1 MYRENIF
8 LYDVTQ
14 ITTNLNG
21 HHSSEILDVKKKGER
36 KEEKKEKKK
45 KKKKKALI
53 DPRLTLYILQ
63 QTE

>member
-21 HHSSEILDVKKKGER
+21 HHSSEILGAKKDGEKKHKKKH
-36 KEEKKEKKK
+36 
-45 KKKKKALI
+45 
-53 DPRLTLYILQ
+53 
-63 QTE
+63 

>member
-21 HHSSEILDVKKKGER
+21 HHSSEILDVKE
-36 KEEKKEKKK
+36 KEKKK
-45 KKKKKALI
+45 KKKKKKKSI
-53 DPRLTLYILQ
+53 N
-63 QTE
+63 

>member
-21 HHSSEILDVKKKGER
+21 HHSSEILDVKKNV
-36 KEEKKEKKK
+36 EKKK
-45 KKKKKALI
+45 I
-53 DPRLTLYILQ
+53 QDFSFIVTLRIFPKMRYLW
-63 QTE
+63 

>member
-21 HHSSEILDVKKKGER
+21 HHSSEILDVEKDG
-36 KEEKKEKKK
+36 EKKT
-45 KKKKKALI
+45 LI
-53 DPRLTLYILQ
+53 DPGLTLYILQ

>member
-21 HHSSEILDVKKKGER
+21 HHSSEILDVKKNGEKR
-36 KEEKKEKKK
+36 KKKE
-45 KKKKKALI
+45 KKALI

>member
-21 HHSSEILDVKKKGER
+21 HHSSEILDVKKNGGR
-36 KEEKKEKKK
+36 KKKK

>member
-21 HHSSEILDVKKKGER
+21 HHSSEILDVKKKR
-36 KEEKKEKKK
+36 KKGKRKCKEKKKEKKS
-45 KKKKKALI
+45 I
-53 DPRLTLYILQ
+53 N
-63 QTE
+63 

>member
-21 HHSSEILDVKKKGER
+21 HHSSEILDVKKDG
-36 KEEKKEKKK
+36 EKKK
-45 KKKKKALI
+45 KKKKKKKSI
-53 DPRLTLYILQ
+53 N
-63 QTE
+63 

>member
-21 HHSSEILDVKKKGER
+21 HHSSEILDVKKNGKNTT
-36 KEEKKEKKK
+36 KKQT
-45 KKKKKALI
+45 LI
-53 DPRLTLYILQ
+53 DID
-63 QTE
+63 

>member
-21 HHSSEILDVKKKGER
+21 HHSSEILDVKKNG
-36 KEEKKEKKK
+36 EKKK
-45 KKKKKALI
+45 KKKKKK
-53 DPRLTLYILQ
+53 
-63 QTE
+63 EKKH

>member
-21 HHSSEILDVKKKGER
+21 HHSSEILDVKENGER
-36 KEEKKEKKK
+36 KKKKRKKK
-45 KKKKKALI
+45 K
-53 DPRLTLYILQ
+53 
-63 QTE
+63 ENN